1 MAVDYAVIV
10 LYLAGMLA
18 MGWWGMRRATSKSDF
33 LVAGRR
39 LGPVMYSGTMAAI
52 VLGGASTIGGVG
64 LGYRYGLSG
73 AWMVFTIGLGL
84 LALSVFF
91 SARIARL
98 KVYTVSEMLDLRYGG
113 SAGIISGVVMWA
125 YTLMLAV
132 TSTIAYATIFDVL
145 FGMDRT
151 LSIILGGA
159 IVVAYSTLGGMWSIT
174 LTDMVQFVVKT
185 IGVLMLLLPIAV
197 IKAGGFA
204 AMKAQLPDDY
214 FAPLGIGG
222 QTVFTYVLI
231 YSFGMLIGQDIW
243 QRVFTARGDKV
254 ARLGG
259 TAAGTY
265 CLFYALAGAVI
276 GTAAKV
282 LYPHLGSPDDA
293 FATIVKDALPVG
305 VRGLV
310 LAAALSAVMSTS
322 SGALIA
328 CATVANNDIWAR
340 VKRAAAV
347 RRRPAAGESADG
359 GRAAP
364 GTEHPGDASGT
375 EAHDRAD
382 GEAYDQAHGE
392 AHDEAHDEVRG
403 NRVFILLMGLA
414 VIVIAIALNNVV
426 EALTLA
432 YNVLVG
438 GLLVPILGG
447 LLWKRGNAAGALASV
462 AVGGLTVIGLMI
474 SLGVLANEPIYYG
487 LIASL
492 VAYVAVS
499 LATEP
504 TDPEVLTAWRA
515 RLAGRPDGAVEGDEP
530 GSDEAEGDD
539 PESDAT
545 GDTSVAVARVLTPFS
560 ATGRA

>member
-18 MGWWGMRRATSKSDF
+18 MGWWGMRRAKSKSDF

-39 LGPVMYSGTMAAI
+39 LGPAMYSGTMAAI

-145 FGMDRT
+145 FGLDRS

-185 IGVLMLLLPIAV
+185 IGVLLLLLPIAV

-204 AMKAQLPDDY
+204 EMKAQLPDDY

-243 QRVFTARGDKV
+243 QRVFTARSDKV

-265 CLFYALAGAVI
+265 CLAYALAGAVI

-328 CATVANNDIWAR
+328 CATVAHNDIWAR
-340 VKRAAAV
+340 VKGIAAM
-347 RRRPAAGESADG
+347 RRKPGPGDSGAAPTADGAGE
-359 GRAAP
+359 RAEAP
-364 GTEHPGDASGT
+364 
-375 EAHDRAD
+375 
-382 GEAYDQAHGE
+382 
-392 AHDEAHDEVRG
+392 DEVRG
-403 NRVFILLMGLA
+403 NRAFILLMGLA
-414 VIVIAIALNNVV
+414 VIVIALALNNVV

-447 LLWKRGNAAGALASV
+447 LLWKRGTAAGALASV
-462 AVGGLTVIGLMI
+462 AVGGLTVIGLMV

-487 LIASL
+487 LLASL
-492 VAYVAVS
+492 VAYVGVS
-499 LATEP
+499 LATPP
-504 TDPEVLTAWRA
+504 TDAAVLAAWRA
-515 RLAGRPDGAVEGDEP
+515 RLAGHSDGAPEGE
-530 GSDEAEGDD
+530 
-539 PESDAT
+539 PESDTA
-545 GDTSVAVARVLTPFS
+545 GSVAS
-560 ATGRA
+560 ALRPPSAAGRA

>member
-18 MGWWGMRRATSKSDF
+18 MGWWGMRRAKSKSDF

-39 LGPVMYSGTMAAI
+39 LGPAMYSGTMAAI

-64 LGYRYGLSG
+64 LGYQYGLSG

-84 LALSVFF
+84 LALSIFF

-98 KVYTVSEMLDLRYGG
+98 RVYTVSEMLDLRYGG
-113 SAGIISGVVMWA
+113 SAGIISGIVMWA

-145 FGMDRT
+145 FGLDRT
-151 LSIILGGA
+151 LSIVLGGV

-185 IGVLMLLLPIAV
+185 IGVLLLLLPIAV
-197 IKAGGFA
+197 IRAGGFA
-204 AMKAQLPDDY
+204 EMRAQLPDDY

-265 CLFYALAGAVI
+265 CLVYALAGAVI

-293 FATIVKDALPVG
+293 FATIVRDALPVG
-305 VRGLV
+305 LRGLV

-340 VKRAAAV
+340 VKRIAEL
-347 RRRPAAGESADG
+347 R
-359 GRAAP
+359 GR
-364 GTEHPGDASGT
+364 GRDQDRN
-375 EAHDRAD
+375 EAQ
-382 GEAYDQAHGE
+382 DQDQGQE
-392 AHDEAHDEVRG
+392 HDEVRG
-403 NRVFILLMGLA
+403 NRAFILLMGVG
-414 VIVIAIALNNVV
+414 VIAIAIALNDVV

-447 LLWKRGNAAGALASV
+447 LLWKRGTGAGALAAI
-462 AVGGLTVIGLMI
+462 AVGGLTVVGLMTA
-474 SLGVLANEPIYYG
+474 LGVLANEPIYYG
-487 LIASL
+487 LLASL
-492 VAYVAVS
+492 LTYVLVS
-499 LATEP
+499 LATKP
-504 TDPEVLTAWRA
+504 TDAAVLAAWRE
-515 RLAGRPDGAVEGDEP
+515 RLAGTPEQEAPTPPPVGAAAGT
-530 GSDEAEGDD
+530 S
-539 PESDAT
+539 
-545 GDTSVAVARVLTPFS
+545 GDT
-560 ATGRA
+560 GR